1 MKALGGGFGMNSKI
15 LMMVYIFCFFMIGG
29 LSDLCKASPFRDPG
43 IPDGETI
50 TYASRVDDIS
60 MKVVET
66 VRIIQVGT
74 RACYEITSL
83 SDALDR
89 ILTLDKE
96 TMSIVSVHTVRKF
109 PRATLDSHLQVK
121 NEQPSS
127 GKEEVILAD
136 FSGLIYIFRGFLF
149 SELEQV
155 KIGFYG
161 EERRRSFGF
170 SASNKKTEKI
180 TVNQAIIDCYKIEFG
195 LDGFWGTFFPKMNV
209 WYSVDPPHYMVRYQG
224 LVGPP
229 GSPKRDMQV
238 MSYTVTV
245 SEPLKAEHNL

>member
-1 MKALGGGFGMNSKI
+1 MNSITCI
-15 LMMVYIFCFFMIGG
+15 LLHILFFIIFGCLGTPC
-29 LSDLCKASPFRDPG
+29 DASPFRDPD

-50 TYASRVDDIS
+50 TYAARVDDIS
-60 MKVVET
+60 TKVVET
-66 VRIIQVGT
+66 VRIIQVGA

-83 SDALDR
+83 SESLDR
-89 ILTLDKE
+89 TLTLDKE
-96 TMSIVSVHTVRKF
+96 TMSIISVHTVRKF

-127 GKEEVILAD
+127 ATDEVILAD

-149 SELEQV
+149 DQLEQV

-161 EERRRSFGF
+161 EEKRRSFGF
-170 SASNKKTEKI
+170 SASNKKKEKI
-180 TVNQAIIDCYKIEFG
+180 RVNQAITECYKIEFG

-229 GSPKRDMQV
+229 GSPKRDMEV
-238 MSYTVTV
+238 ISYTVNV
-245 SEPLKAEHNL
+245 PEPLKAEHGLSPLR